1 MLFLDMFLIDTQGRP
16 INNPSY
22 RCTSEHGS
30 ALRESQVANMW
41 SQVQVG
47 MAVPGGPCHGW
58 IIDTDTPAS
67 GPQAQ
72 YSEVCQALFICV
84 SGVSQA

>member
-30 ALRESQVANMW
+30 ALRESQVANMHSSYVTGYQVACLRRT
-41 SQVQVG
+41 SQL
-47 MAVPGGPCHGW
+47 
-58 IIDTDTPAS
+58 ITS
-67 GPQAQ
+67 
-72 YSEVCQALFICV
+72 
-84 SGVSQA
+84 

>member
-1 MLFLDMFLIDTQGRP
+1 
-16 INNPSY
+16 
-22 RCTSEHGS
+22 
-30 ALRESQVANMW
+30 MW